1 MQSNTIKSLTVSFGR
16 SGQVGNKPSL
26 RLRAQRRT
34 GLMLSAPAAF
44 LMILLVLL
52 PSSTVI
58 ILSLTDYQLG
68 LGQSRY
74 IGTDNYKAMLAD
86 PGFRQSLR
94 NTAVYVATVAPLS
107 IGLGLIFALM
117 IEARVT
123 FKAWY
128 RTVFFLPVTATLVAM
143 ATAWEVLF
151 HPTFGLIN
159 TVLAIVGID
168 KVRFLANPNT
178 ALFSLAAIGI
188 WKQIGFNL
196 ILFLAGLST
205 IPRDLYEAASIDGAD
220 RGWRKFLL
228 VTWPMLGPV
237 TLFIVVITLIR
248 AVSEFETVAV
258 LTDGGPIRS
267 TNVVLFMLYEE
278 AFRYLKIGTGS
289 AIAVMFLVCV
299 ALLTWL
305 QMSLANRKVHYV

>member
-1 MQSNTIKSLTVSFGR
+1 MSAAAFASGVTVTTR
-16 SGQVGNKPSL
+16 TAPSI
-26 RLRAQRRT
+26 RLRAQRRA
-34 GLMLSAPAAF
+34 GLLLAAPAA
-44 LMILLVLL
+44 LLLVLLVLL
-52 PSSTVI
+52 PSSAVI
-58 ILSLTDYQLG
+58 VLSLTDYQLG
-68 LGQSRY
+68 LGESRFV
-74 IGTDNYKAMLAD
+74 GANNYAAMLND
-86 PGFRQSLR
+86 PSFRQSLR
-94 NTAVYVATVAPLS
+94 NTALYVVTVAPLS

-117 IEARVT
+117 VEARIT
-123 FKAWY
+123 LKAWY
-128 RTVFFLPVTATLVAM
+128 RTAFFLPVTATLVAM

-159 TVLAIVGID
+159 TVLSAIGIS
-168 KVRFLANPNT
+168 KVRFLADPDT
-178 ALFSLAAIGI
+178 ALFALAAIGI
-188 WKQIGFNL
+188 WKQIGYNL

-205 IPRDLYEAASIDGAD
+205 IPKELYEAASIDGAD

-228 VTWPMLGPV
+228 VSWPMLGPV

-258 LTDGGPIRS
+258 LTDGGPIKS
-267 TNVVLFMLYEE
+267 TSVILFMLYEE

-289 AIAVMFLVCV
+289 AIAVMFLTCV